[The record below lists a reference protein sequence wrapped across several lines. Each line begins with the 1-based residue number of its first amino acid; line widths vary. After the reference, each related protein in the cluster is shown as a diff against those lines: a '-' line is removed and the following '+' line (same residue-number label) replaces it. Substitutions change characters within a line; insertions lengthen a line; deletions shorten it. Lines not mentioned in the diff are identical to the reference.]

1 MNDRK
6 PKRKQKESNEV
17 EMQLG
22 SVTRKKITNNN

>member
-6 PKRKQKESNEV
+6 PKRKQKINEG
-17 EMQLG
+17 ELELA